1 MPSFIAS
8 LLGAA
13 AGAGAG
19 FFLSRKRRATATA
32 DEPRQER
39 DGEPY
44 YSDAGRRLAEV
55 AHELNNPLTAIL
67 AFAQDLLQAD
77 PSPEQREALLVIQQQ
92 ARRSRK
98 LVRGLLE
105 QVRATP
111 PDMPQ
116 IKPSELVARVVPV
129 FERDAARNGLRFN
142 AGADPGLPLLEGDAS
157 GLEQVLTNL
166 LQNAFQAT
174 PRGGAVT
181 LITRVRGRLLE
192 FVVEDSGPGIP
203 ADHLPRIFDP
213 YFTSKAPGEGTG
225 LGLSVSQTIVRR
237 HRGTLVAENIPPWE
251 GGGARFIVSLPF
263 VDRRQ
268 RDREMTEEMPLPSN
282 GRRALLIEDDEAV
295 RLSMQRFLARNGW
308 QVHEAHDGLAG
319 LELALREAWDVIV
332 CDVNLPGLSG
342 LELFDRLQANDPD
355 RIRNVLL
362 VTGDSRAAPVVEFRK
377 RTGATILEKPFELAD
392 FRRAVDQAAGPPPPD
407 DS

>member
-1 MPSFIAS
+1 MPSFIAT

-19 FFLSRKRRATATA
+19 YYLSRRRDITV
-32 DEPRQER
+32 DEPSQER
-39 DGEPY
+39 EQEQG

-92 ARRSRK
+92 ARRSRR

-105 QVRATP
+105 EVRATP
-111 PDMPQ
+111 PDLPRVS
-116 IKPSELVARVVPV
+116 PSELVVRVIPV
-129 FERDAARNGLRFN
+129 FERDAARNGIRFN
-142 AGADPGLPLLEGDAS
+142 AGADPGLPTLEGDAG

-225 LGLSVSQTIVRR
+225 LGLSVSQNIVRR

-263 VDRRQ
+263 VDRR
-268 RDREMTEEMPLPSN
+268 RSDREMTEEMPLPSN
-282 GRRALLIEDDEAV
+282 GRRVLLIEDDEAV
-295 RLSMQRFLARNGW
+295 RVSMQRFLARNGW
-308 QVHEAHDGLAG
+308 QVHEAMDGLAG
-319 LELALREAWDVIV
+319 LELALREAWDVII

-342 LELFDRLQANDPD
+342 LELYDRLQANDPD
-355 RIRNVLL
+355 RLRNVLL
-362 VTGDSRAAPVVEFRK
+362 VSGDSRTAGVAAFQK
-377 RTGATILEKPFELAD
+377 RTGATILEKPFELSE
-392 FRRAVDQAAGPPPPD
+392 FRRAVEQAAGAPPAD
-407 DS
+407 DT